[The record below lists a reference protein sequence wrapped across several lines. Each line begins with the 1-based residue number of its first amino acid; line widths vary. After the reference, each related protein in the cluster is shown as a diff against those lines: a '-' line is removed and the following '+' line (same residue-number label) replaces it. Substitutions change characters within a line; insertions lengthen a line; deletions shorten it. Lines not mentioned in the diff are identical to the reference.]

1 MDESQFHKATTA
13 GKNTTCTKPLTRIK
27 ILNSIY
33 KNVLK
38 IHEMEERGWEGRK
51 SSVLF
56 SIHKFSN

>member
-1 MDESQFHKATTA
+1 MHKSQFHKATTA
-13 GKNTTCTKPLTRIK
+13 GKITTCTKPLMRTK

-38 IHEMEERGWEGRK
+38 FHDMEVRGREGRK

-56 SIHKFSN
+56 NIHKCSN